1 MVEFKRLPLADIF
14 VPADRIRKVND
25 NKAFLIGQSVVAGE
39 LIHPVT
45 VYRTP
50 NGERSYTLA
59 AGATRYRGHELH
71 GLTEIDAL
79 VRKLDKAGARRI
91 EIEEN
96 LFRDDLT
103 KLERAL
109 HVIEY
114 RSLWEAEHG
123 KVAPG
128 GDKRSAEYH
137 SANLAE
143 WSEDS
148 AQGQFFAQA
157 LEDFGLSER
166 AVRRAQFIGSKLQP
180 ELRNVL
186 RDKPE
191 ADNQRVLEQLA
202 GLEPDRQRKVA
213 MAFAD
218 QPDIGRA
225 LHLTDPNAK
234 AKADVSSGDK
244 RKATVITNFA
254 GLNPTDRRKAFQEL
268 MAKWPSDA
276 AWAIANPLPSVKPER

>member
-1 MVEFKRLPLADIF
+1 MVEFKRLPLSDIF
-14 VPADRIRKVND
+14 VPADRLRKVDD
-25 NKAFLIGQSVVAGE
+25 NKAFLIGQSVVSGE
-39 LIHPVT
+39 LIHPVN

-50 NGERSYTLA
+50 NGERPYTLA

-71 GLTEIDAL
+71 GLTEVDAL

-96 LFRDDLT
+96 LFRDELS
-103 KLERAL
+103 KLDRAL

-114 RSLWEAEHG
+114 RRLWEEEHG
-123 KVAPG
+123 KLARGNPQF
-128 GDKRSAEYH
+128 SN

-143 WSEDS
+143 LAET
-148 AQGQFFAQA
+148 AQGHFFAQA
-157 LEDFGLSER
+157 LDDLGLSRR
-166 AVRRAQFIGSKLQP
+166 AIERAQFIGSKLRP
-180 ELRNVL
+180 ELLDVL

-213 MAFAD
+213 LAYAD

-234 AKADVSSGDK
+234 AKADLSPGQK
-244 RKATVITNFA
+244 RKGTVTANFSQ
-254 GLNPTDRRKAFQEL
+254 LSPTDRRKAFQEL
-268 MAKWPSDA
+268 ISRWPDDA
-276 AWAIANPLPSVKPER
+276 AWAFANPLPTTKSER